1 MPRPSSFVNR
11 VGTGLALLVLLSP
24 LSGFLEAGEAG
35 PVWRQISGVATE
47 TVFLRRGNG
56 AFRISD
62 GMPVLSAGD
71 LVRTRPFLH
80 TEPASMTE
88 FVGAG
93 SGDRME
99 LYPGS
104 VLALGGNTLRLD
116 LGRMRLVASGGAGLS
131 VDIRRG
137 IVEMPDGELLL
148 ETTPA
153 GDVTL
158 ALRRGT
164 GWIKMDDRTIRK
176 LSPGKQYYIPKYG
189 TPEKPVEAG
198 RMWNAPPVFWQMPQS
213 PAPPRPDVPDA
224 EEEATAS
231 GSDDLASGTE
241 RSALDS
247 DDLATQTGDTPPV
260 ATGVAQDVTVP
271 AVASTA
277 GQPGAAVD
285 PGKAIPAAGAG
296 EQPAG
301 VPLPASGSSDAV
313 AASATVEQ
321 PVSGE

>member
-1 MPRPSSFVNR
+1 MLCPSSFVKR
-11 VGTGLALLVLLSP
+11 IGTGLALLVLVSP
-24 LSGFLEAGEAG
+24 LSGILEAEDAG

-47 TVFLRRGNG
+47 TVFFRRGNRTV
-56 AFRISD
+56 RIPD
-62 GMPVLSAGD
+62 GMPTLAAGD

-88 FVGAG
+88 FVRHG

-104 VLALGGNTLRLD
+104 VLALGRNTLRLD
-116 LGRMRLVASGGAGLS
+116 LGRMRLVASDGAGLS

-198 RMWNAPPVFWQMPQS
+198 RMWNAPPIFWQMPQP
-213 PAPPRPDVPDA
+213 PAPPRPDVPNA
-224 EEEATAS
+224 EGDATAS
-231 GSDDLASGTE
+231 GSDDLASGTKRLASE
-241 RSALDS
+241 TE
-247 DDLATQTGDTPPV
+247 DLASHTGNIASAPADAASATELTTSAGDTPPL
-260 ATGVAQDVTVP
+260 ATGAAQDVTVP
-271 AVASTA
+271 AVASAA
-277 GQPGAAVD
+277 GHPGAAAVMGGPD
-285 PGKAIPAAGAG
+285 A
-296 EQPAG
+296 
-301 VPLPASGSSDAV
+301 AV
-313 AASATVEQ
+313 ATAPVEQ
-321 PVSGE
+321 PVPGE